1 MSILQQLTFRILYL
15 KQLNYHSN
23 LSLPNS
29 KSIHTIRKN
38 GMIKSFARRMSAN
51 PFNINIRNNYFKHY
65 REFKKKSKK
74 KEI

>member
-1 MSILQQLTFRILYL
+1 
-15 KQLNYHSN
+15 
-23 LSLPNS
+23 
-29 KSIHTIRKN
+29 
-38 GMIKSFARRMSAN
+38 MIKSFARRMSAN